1 MSNLWEEHWQNL
13 NFSQENSIVP
23 ILALAADELTEN
35 VFVIT
40 ENFPIF
46 QDFTPEKIQEFCDKM
61 MENVR
66 KYPDLPIPQ
75 DLKNHLVQNE
85 GLILMRNPLMIKK
98 RNLCQSEDEKLQ
110 TLNSLKKL

>member
-23 ILALAADELTEN
+23 ILALATDELTEN

-40 ENFPIF
+40 ENFSNLENF
-46 QDFTPEKIQEFCDKM
+46 NPEQIQEFCDKM
-61 MENVR
+61 TENIR

-75 DLKNHLVQNE
+75 DLKNNLVQNE
-85 GLILMRNPLMIKK
+85 GRILMRNPLVIKK